1 MKALHWFKSYLEERK
16 QVVKVEGSTPHSKD
30 LKWGGG
36 GGGFPRELC
45 RGLYC
50 IVTYLLC
57 TFPLDDT
64 VRAHGLAYHF
74 YADDS
79 QLYCSFKLQDQATS
93 VRAIESCLNDID
105 AWLLANTLKLNKK
118 KKRKKKEKERTPTY

>member
-1 MKALHWFKSYLEERK
+1 MGR
-16 QVVKVEGSTPHSKD
+16 
-30 LKWGGG
+30 GGV
-36 GGGFPRELC
+36 PRELC

-57 TFPLDDT
+57 TFPLDDI

-118 KKRKKKEKERTPTY
+118 KKKKELLAIEPIFAQLANISKSRVVIEIYYRCNV

>member
-1 MKALHWFKSYLEERK
+1 MGR
-16 QVVKVEGSTPHSKD
+16 
-30 LKWGGG
+30 GGG
-36 GGGFPRELC
+36 GGGVGSPGNC
-45 RGLYC
+45 VVAYT
-50 IVTYLLC
+50 VYV
-57 TFPLDDT
+57 PLDDI

-118 KKRKKKEKERTPTY
+118 KKRKKKEKERTPSYWGYFCVAG

>member
-1 MKALHWFKSYLEERK
+1 MGR
-16 QVVKVEGSTPHSKD
+16 
-30 LKWGGG
+30 GGG
-36 GGGFPRELC
+36 VGSPGNC
-45 RGLYC
+45 VVAYT
-50 IVTYLLC
+50 VYV
-57 TFPLDDT
+57 PLDDI
-64 VRAHGLAYHF
+64 VRAQGLAYHF

-118 KKRKKKEKERTPTY
+118 KKKERKKKKTELLAIEAIFA

>member
-1 MKALHWFKSYLEERK
+1 MAYT
-16 QVVKVEGSTPHSKD
+16 VYV
-30 LKWGGG
+30 
-36 GGGFPRELC
+36 
-45 RGLYC
+45 
-50 IVTYLLC
+50 
-57 TFPLDDT
+57 PLDDI

-105 AWLLANTLKLNKK
+105 AKKKERKK
-118 KKRKKKEKERTPTY
+118 KKKELLAIEAIFA